1 MYRSSWPMKSSASLP
16 PSPVVE
22 ELVLQPSEESLA
34 SGVVGRAPLPGHRP
48 DDAAL
53 CADADPSGPSVV
65 AASVAVAYG
74 MLSVRQLPAGLFQH
88 GVRQLRVRALP
99 DAPRDGH
106 PVEAVDHGTEYTLP
120 AGMENCV
127 MSVSHF
133 SFGASAWK
141 SRATRLSGAA
151 LISPAYEL

>member
-1 MYRSSWPMKSSASLP
+1 MECASSAFGLSPMLHATGI
-16 PSPVVE
+16 PSK
-22 ELVLQPSEESLA
+22 QSIT
-34 SGVVGRAPLPGHRP
+34 
-48 DDAAL
+48 
-53 CADADPSGPSVV
+53 
-65 AASVAVAYG
+65 
-74 MLSVRQLPAGLFQH
+74 GL
-88 GVRQLRVRALP
+88 R
-99 DAPRDGH
+99 
-106 PVEAVDHGTEYTLP
+106 YTLP